1 MNKLYFFKSKSTG
14 QKRTTGVIASS
25 ARAAR
30 AKVTRPKDPV
40 VYAVRSLTATE
51 KKQASKGKWVRG
63 RIDRKVG
70 NKSKVKG
77 RGFYGK
83 RG

>member
-14 QKRTTGVIASS
+14 AKRTTGVIASS
-25 ARAAR
+25 LSAAKK
-30 AKVTRPKDPV
+30 KVTRPSDPV

-51 KKQASKGKWVRG
+51 KKQASKGKWVTNRSDG
-63 RIDRKVG
+63 KS
-70 NKSKVKG
+70 KKTSKVKG

-83 RG
+83 KG